1 MTDVAE
7 QVSCPDSGEVRSMNF
22 LQASFDAFDVALSS
36 DPSVFLF
43 GEDIVDPVGGV
54 TKMTKGLSTK
64 FGLDRVRTTPISEQ
78 AMIGAAI
85 GAGLAGMRPVVE
97 IMLMDFLGVCLDQV
111 TNHAAKLRYM
121 TGGRT
126 NVPITIRTMVGGGSG
141 NGAQHSQS
149 LESWL
154 TNVPGLKVVCAS
166 NPADGK
172 GLLLSSIF
180 DDDPCVV
187 MEMSRVIFH
196 KQKVDVPLGDYRVP
210 IGKATVCRAGSDITI
225 VTWGR
230 VVNDALLAAEEL
242 AADGVDAEIIDLRT
256 LVPMDLETV
265 LTSVAKTRRV
275 VVAHAAVQFG
285 GYGAEIASQIT
296 EHLFGDLAAP
306 VRRLGAPYAPTP
318 AGPLEADYVP
328 TKDKILAAVRSTV
341 R

>member
-1 MTDVAE
+1 MTVLTEGTAAE
-7 QVSCPDSGEVRSMNF
+7 VGQTRPMNF
-22 LQASFDAFDVALSS
+22 MQAYADAFDFALSS
-36 DPSVFLF
+36 DPTVFLL
-43 GEDIVDPVGGV
+43 GEDIADPVGGV
-54 TKMTKGLSTK
+54 TKLTKGLSTK
-64 FGLDRVRTTPISEQ
+64 FGLDRVRPTPISEQ

-97 IMLMDFLGVCLDQV
+97 IMLMDFLGVCLDQL

-154 TNVPGLKVVCAS
+154 VNVPGLKVVCAS
-166 NPADGK
+166 NPLDGK

-196 KQKVDVPLGDYRVP
+196 KQAADVPVGDYRVP
-210 IGKATVCRAGSDITI
+210 IGKASIRRAGSDVSII
-225 VTWGR
+225 SWGR
-230 VVNDALLAAEEL
+230 VVNEAMVAAEEL
-242 AADGVDAEIIDLRT
+242 AGQGIQAEIIDLRT
-256 LVPMDLETV
+256 LVPLDVETV
-265 LTSVAKTRRV
+265 IDSVARTGRA
-275 VVAHAAVQFG
+275 VVAHAAVKFG
-285 GYGAEIASQIT
+285 GFGAEIASQLT
-296 EHLFGDLAAP
+296 EHLFGELKAP
-306 VRRLGAPYAPTP
+306 VVRLGAPYAPTP

-328 TKDKILAAVRSTV
+328 TAARIAAAVRGQFG
-341 R
+341 

>member
-1 MTDVAE
+1 
-7 QVSCPDSGEVRSMNF
+7 MNF
-22 LQASFDAFDVALSS
+22 LQACSDAFDVALSS
-36 DPSVFLF
+36 DPSVFLL
-43 GEDIVDPVGGV
+43 GEDIADPVGGV
-54 TKMTKGLSTK
+54 TKLTKGLSTK
-64 FGLDRVRTTPISEQ
+64 FGMDRVRPTPISEQ
-78 AMIGAAI
+78 AIIGAAI
-85 GAGLAGMRPVVE
+85 GAGLAGMRPVAE
-97 IMLMDFLGVCLDQV
+97 IMLMDFLGVCLDQL

-126 NVPITIRTMVGGGSG
+126 NVPITVRTMVGGGSG

-154 TNVPGLKVVCAS
+154 TNVPGLKVVCPS
-166 NPADGK
+166 NPVDGK

-196 KQKVDVPLGDYRVP
+196 KQKMDVPLGDYRVP
-210 IGKATVCRAGSDITI
+210 IGKAKICRPGSDATI
-225 VTWGR
+225 ICWGR
-230 VVNDALLAAEEL
+230 TVNDALLAAEDL
-242 AADGVDAEIIDLRT
+242 AAQQIQAEIIDLRT
-256 LVPMDLETV
+256 LVPLDLETI
-265 LTSVAKTRRV
+265 LASVSKTKRV

-296 EHLFGDLAAP
+296 EHLFGDLAGP
-306 VRRLGAPYAPTP
+306 VVRLGAPYAPTP

-328 TKDKILAAVRSTV
+328 TAEKIAAAVRGL

>member
-1 MTDVAE
+1 MTQLTAAAE
-7 QVSCPDSGEVRSMNF
+7 PARTAETRTMNF
-22 LQASFDAFDVALSS
+22 LQACGDAFDFALSS
-36 DPSVFLF
+36 DPSVFLL
-43 GEDIVDPVGGV
+43 GEDIADPVGGV
-54 TKMTKGLSTK
+54 TKLTKGLSSK
-64 FGLDRVRTTPISEQ
+64 FGLDRVRPTPISEQ
-78 AMIGAAI
+78 AMMGAAI
-85 GAGLAGMRPVVE
+85 GSALAGMRPVLE
-97 IMLMDFLGVCLDQV
+97 IMLMDFLGVCLDQL

-126 NVPITIRTMVGGGSG
+126 NVPITVRTMVGGGSG

-166 NPADGK
+166 NPLDAK

-196 KQKVDVPLGDYRVP
+196 KQKMDVPVGDYRVP
-210 IGKATVCRAGSDITI
+210 IGQARIAREGADVTI
-225 VTWGR
+225 ISWGR
-230 VVNDALLAAEEL
+230 VVNEALPAAEEL
-242 AADGVDAEIIDLRT
+242 AREGIDAEVIDLRT
-256 LVPMDLETV
+256 LVPLDLPTI
-265 LTSVAKTRRV
+265 LDSVSKTRRA

-296 EHLFGDLAAP
+296 EHLFGELSGP
-306 VRRLGAPYAPTP
+306 VLRLGAPYAPTP

-328 TKDKILAAVRSTV
+328 TTAKIVAAVRKAV
-341 R
+341 Q